1 MIPKDCKRLAEVDF
15 PIAEVSRHAA
25 REKSIRHGHPSTLH
39 LWWARR
45 PLASSRAS
53 PLCVEERRM
62 ANDRPGCFWL
72 YIVTDY
78 DNAPRLQE
86 PIRDPARLGWHEVTK
101 VPHYYLS
108 VDAMTRPMMVHED
121 SPPYGGKRP

>member
-15 PIAEVSRHAA
+15 PIAEVSRHAVA
-25 REKSIRHGHPSTLH
+25 ENNIRHGHPKTLH

-53 PLCVEERRM
+53 FPCVDERRM
-62 ANDRPGCFWL
+62 AKDRRDCFCC
-72 YIVTDY
+72 YVVIDR
-78 DNAPRLQE
+78 DIAPRLQE
-86 PIRDPARLGWHEVTK
+86 PIRATARLDWNEVTK
-101 VPHYYLS
+101 VAHYYLA
-108 VDAMTRPMMVHED
+108 VNVMTKPMQVRED